1 MNYLFIGCDQLRF
14 DTLSVN
20 GNEVCSTP
28 NLDAL
33 AKEGV
38 NFTNAY
44 STAPLCTP
52 ARASMFTG
60 NYAFTHKMGTNCDMY
75 HSLAAEL
82 ENPDLLLHKR
92 LLENNY
98 KCGYVG
104 KWHVGTELGPCDFGF
119 EGMNVPGYGNCRL
132 DEGFK
137 EYLVEKGLSYN
148 VTNEIYLNPNDK
160 TLCAGIWDGVDESS
174 TDWYLTDKTIELME
188 TYRKNDENYFV
199 TCQYWGPHGP
209 HLPPKN
215 WVGKADRSKILPWDN
230 YIEDLS
236 QKPEFVNR
244 HLLFYRK
251 APQNWEECRE
261 IIGLYYD
268 QMMFIDYQIG
278 RLIEY
283 LKETNQYDNTAI
295 LFTCDH
301 GDMQFAHNG
310 LIDKGFLYEEA
321 MHIPMIVRHP
331 KYLHLGTNDALVSNM
346 DIMPTVLDDL
356 NIDISCHGQSLIPV
370 IKNEK
375 RRDDIYMEF
384 HGIHFL
390 YTQRVVIDSSGMK
403 FIWTPGDI
411 DELYDL
417 NVDPYEKNNLINSAD
432 KQTTVEHMVELLK
445 KNAVQYGD
453 PVMDYIYKIFGQ
465 WESPSGQVDATSAR
479 YNK

>member
-14 DTLSVN
+14 DTLSAN
-20 GNEVCSTP
+20 GNDVCATP

-33 AKEGV
+33 AREGV
-38 NFTNAY
+38 NFTRAY

-60 NYAFTHKMGTNCDMY
+60 NYAFNHKMGTNCDMY
-75 HSLAAEL
+75 HSLAEEL

-92 LLENNY
+92 LLEHNY

-104 KWHVGTELGPCDFGF
+104 KWHVGTKLGPCDFDF

-132 DEGFK
+132 EEGFK
-137 EYLVEKGLSYN
+137 DYLRDAGLSYN
-148 VTNEIYLNPNDK
+148 VTNEIYLNPNEK

-174 TDWYLTDKTIELME
+174 TDWYLTNKTIELME
-188 TYRKNDENYFV
+188 TYSKNGDNYFV

-244 HLLFYRK
+244 HLLFYRD
-251 APQNWEECRE
+251 APKNWEECKE

-283 LKETNQYDNTAI
+283 LKETNQYDNTVI

-331 KYLHLGTNDALVSNM
+331 HHLNLGTNDALVSNM
-346 DIMPTVLDDL
+346 DIMPTILNDLDIEA
-356 NIDISCHGQSLIPV
+356 NCHGQSLLPV
-370 IKNEK
+370 IKSES

-390 YTQRVVIDSSGMK
+390 YTQRAVINNAGMK

-417 NVDPYEKNNLINSAD
+417 NKDPFEKNNLINDESMHSV
-432 KQTTVEHMVELLK
+432 VEQMVELLK
-445 KNAVQYGD
+445 KNAVRYGD
-453 PVMDYIYKIFGQ
+453 PVMDYIYKIFGE